1 MTVETN
7 KITIM
12 LEEATTEVEDK
23 KSINSSILYR
33 NRSRSRS
40 RGRKRK
46 QKTRTGK
53 LQQLRS

>member
-12 LEEATTEVEDK
+12 LEEATEVEDK